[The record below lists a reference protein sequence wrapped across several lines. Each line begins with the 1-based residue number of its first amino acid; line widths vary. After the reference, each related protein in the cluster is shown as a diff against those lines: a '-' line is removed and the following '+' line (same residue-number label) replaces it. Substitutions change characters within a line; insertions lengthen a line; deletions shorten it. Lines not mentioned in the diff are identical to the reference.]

1 MNDRTEVAIL
11 AAMEREIAPL
21 VRGWEM
27 ILGPR
32 YHFFERGNVIAFAG
46 GIGPEAARQ
55 AADTVLTFRQPS
67 LIISAGFAGAL
78 RESLPVGTI
87 IIPTKV
93 LGIPEEQTF
102 SIENGEGTLVSVDEI
117 VNPRVKQALKD
128 KYSADAVDME
138 AAAVAAIARARGVQ
152 FLAVK
157 AISDEAGLE
166 LPPMRAFIDS
176 RGEFQTFRFAMHAA
190 VRPALWSA
198 LARLKR
204 NADKAANALCEFLA
218 RIDSA
223 ASFNQ
228 LLNTMRAN

>member
-1 MNDRTEVAIL
+1 MNDRTEVAII

-21 VRGWEM
+21 VRGWNM

-32 YHFFERGNVIAFAG
+32 YRFFEQGNVIAFAG
-46 GIGPEAARQ
+46 GIGPDAAR
-55 AADTVLTFRQPS
+55 AAAETVLTFRQPT

-78 RESLPVGTI
+78 SESMSVGTVI
-87 IIPTKV
+87 VPTKV
-93 LGIPEEQTF
+93 LGLPGEQTF
-102 SIENGEGTLVSVDEI
+102 SIESGEGTLVSVADI
-117 VNPRVKQALKD
+117 VNPRVKQELKN
-128 KYSADAVDME
+128 KYAADAVDME
-138 AAAVAAIARARGVQ
+138 SAAVAAVARARNVR

-157 AISDEAGLE
+157 AISDEASFE
-166 LPPMRAFIDS
+166 LPPMGRFIDS

-198 LARLKR
+198 LGRLKR

-228 LLNTMRAN
+228 LINTMRVS